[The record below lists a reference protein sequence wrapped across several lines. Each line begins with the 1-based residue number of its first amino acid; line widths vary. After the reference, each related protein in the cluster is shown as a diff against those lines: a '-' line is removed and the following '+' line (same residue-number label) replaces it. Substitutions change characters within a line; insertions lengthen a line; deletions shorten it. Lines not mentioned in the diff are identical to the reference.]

1 MGADAVRTTRWLVLL
16 DRIQRW
22 RGESAPARSDRYLLA
37 TLEEAFAEPGC
48 PLCRLLAHKER
59 RSLEALLW
67 EQVNDPLTAER
78 IARARG
84 FCWEHTWALVPAGA
98 AVHSHLG
105 VAIVVERVLRQA
117 FQAWSTGALA
127 RWWTPQE
134 PCPICVWLADAEVTL
149 LEATAALLRRDPT
162 FLTARPGL
170 LCRPHATALAASRA
184 GVSLAEWE
192 ERAARELPGWSY
204 RERLAHEVGRCPWF
218 LPYPGVVPETCPAC
232 LAEPP
237 RPGRLWAW
245 LGEAFDRS
253 AQMPARW
260 AVACLGHA
268 LADGRSPAVDD
279 LAALVGD
286 LAAFVRA
293 ADYRFRGQL
302 TEEQRASWL
311 RALAR
316 LVGTV
321 PAVGVHER
329 VQTVAVLGFD
339 RLAVDDRSVR

>member
-1 MGADAVRTTRWLVLL
+1 MPRREPPAVL
-16 DRIQRW
+16 DRFRRW
-22 RGESAPARSDRYLLA
+22 RRGRDSGLVDRYLLA

-48 PLCRLLAHKER
+48 PLCRLLARKER

-84 FCWEHTWALVPAGA
+84 FCWEHAWALVPAGA

-117 FQAWSTGALA
+117 LQAWRAGALD
-127 RWWTPQE
+127 RWWTPQA
-134 PCPICVWLADAEVTL
+134 PCPVCVWLGEAEETL
-149 LEATAALLRRDPT
+149 VLATATLVRRNPALLAT
-162 FLTARPGL
+162 RPGL
-170 LCRPHATALAASRA
+170 LCRPHAMALAACRA
-184 GVSLAEWE
+184 GVSLADWE
-192 ERAARELPGWSY
+192 ERVARELLDWSHH
-204 RERLAHEVGRCPWF
+204 ERLAHEAGRCPWF
-218 LPYPGVVPETCPAC
+218 LPHPSVVPETCPAC

-245 LGEAFDRS
+245 LADASDRS
-253 AQMPARW
+253 AQVRSRW
-260 AVACLGHA
+260 TVSCLGHA
-268 LADGRSPAVDD
+268 LADGRSPAVDE
-279 LAALVGD
+279 LASLVDD

-302 TEEQRASWL
+302 TVAQRASWL

-321 PAVGVHER
+321 PAAGVHER
-329 VQTVAVLGFD
+329 RSWETV
-339 RLAVDDRSVR
+339 